1 MWILLPK
8 IDLRCFVAK
17 QFLSRIYAFF
27 WCTFYRP
34 RKCVGVQKTTNMR
47 YGYWY
52 WLRLHESFLNL
63 KVGLQK
69 LRSQDPSNRGHGRA
83 LIQERYWRG
92 AFFRC
97 LEVSR
102 KKLVELV
109 RITLSLPPLTDAPLP
124 LIANSGWFL
133 TKKSPP
139 WSLLLVAFSKC
150 KKLAGQLKLSLG
162 DGIAILV
169 RKDVGN
175 PSDYFKKRFTE
186 YQQGFESW
194 GKFHSHVQTESI
206 FVKSFKTYV
215 DSVKLYIS
223 GKDFFAW

>member
-1 MWILLPK
+1 MAINLLHK
-8 IDLRCFVAK
+8 IAFD
-17 QFLSRIYAFF
+17 QFRIFCLFSLSRF
-27 WCTFYRP
+27 CPQKCGNRVP
-34 RKCVGVQKTTNMR
+34 RVPLFSNYDWWYCHCYWM
-47 YGYWY
+47 YICMMWYWY
-52 WLRLHESFLNL
+52 WLRFHESFLNL

-150 KKLAGQLKLSLG
+150 KLAGQLKLSLG

-186 YQQGFESW
+186 YQQGFESR
-194 GKFHSHVQTESI
+194 GKFHSRVQTESI
-206 FVKSFKTYV
+206 FVKSFKT
-215 DSVKLYIS
+215 
-223 GKDFFAW
+223 